1 MNELLRKLKLLRN
14 EDIIWL
20 IYYFIVTFAL
30 ISNRLEKNYLLNNE
44 NVQSRN
50 TSRKINTTLLI
61 IAFFIYL
68 YFTVVAFQD
77 IELLKQNSTKK
88 EVRISYERLITNL
101 IFLAGGI
108 MAIIADFDD
117 NTNDVVLDIL

>member
-117 NTNDVVLDIL
+117 NTNDVDLAIF

>member
-108 MAIIADFDD
+108 LAIIADLDE
-117 NTNDVVLDIL
+117 NTSDVDLAIF

>member
-30 ISNRLEKNYLLNNE
+30 ISNRFEKNYIINNE
-44 NVQSRN
+44 NIQSRN

-117 NTNDVVLDIL
+117 NTNDVDLAIF

>member
-30 ISNRLEKNYLLNNE
+30 ISNRFEKNYIINNE
-44 NVQSRN
+44 NIQSRN

-108 MAIIADFDD
+108 MTIIADFDD
-117 NTNDVVLDIL
+117 NTNDVDLAIF